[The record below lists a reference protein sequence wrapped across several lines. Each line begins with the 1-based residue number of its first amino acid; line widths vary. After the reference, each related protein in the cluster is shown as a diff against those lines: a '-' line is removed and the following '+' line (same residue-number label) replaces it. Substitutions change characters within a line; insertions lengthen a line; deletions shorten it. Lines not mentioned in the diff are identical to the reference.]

1 MPSNPPENM
10 PRITPYLLYEDLE
23 TAVDWLATTF
33 GLSERFRMTGPEGR
47 ATHAEMAL
55 ADGVVMMGHP
65 GPDYRSPKRV
75 GHVCQLVHVYVDDV
89 VRANLAS
96 LDRPGFSIYNV
107 GTGIETDVN
116 TLFSYIAEA
125 ADYDGAPKHG
135 PTAAGEQRRSCISS
149 ERMLEELSV
158 AADTPLSEGI
168 AATVAW
174 FRQN

>member
-33 GLSERFRMTGPEGR
+33 GLSERFRMTGPGGR

-65 GPDYRSPKRV
+65 GPDYQSPKRA

-89 VRANLAS
+89 DEHYESAR
-96 LDRPGFSIYNV
+96 
-107 GTGIETDVN
+107 
-116 TLFSYIAEA
+116 
-125 ADYDGAPKHG
+125 
-135 PTAAGEQRRSCISS
+135 AAGATI
-149 ERMLEELSV
+149 
-158 AADTPLSEGI
+158 LSEPEDKPYGDRVYS
-168 AATVAW
+168 AEDPEGHHW
-174 FRQN
+174 FFAQHVRDVDLDGLT